1 MSATRKTDVTE
12 IAKLATERVRQTL
25 CVILGGLQSD
35 PPALDLVQKAARRLQ
50 EMCEEA
56 ERGVAAAAV
65 RQPATC
71 AHPDCGATEA
81 DEGCGAF
88 AMCFEGCCS
97 RECHGVVEAE
107 RKARA
112 CAAAAVTDE
121 SPVRP
126 RSVA

>member
-56 ERGVAAAAV
+56 EAAVTAAAI

-71 AHPDCGATEA
+71 VRPGCTATEA
-81 DEGCGAF
+81 DEDVAF